1 MRIFEEHGERE
12 KADISEFYK
21 IYTTMDGSSAD
32 TFFVANLHFFSVLR
46 HSASVIIFTYF
57 PTKPYLH
64 INILHTGFIY
74 LQLKSIHIDTN

>member
-21 IYTTMDGSSAD
+21 IYTTMDGSLAD

-46 HSASVIIFTYF
+46 LFASVIIFTYF
-57 PTKPYLH
+57 PTKPY
-64 INILHTGFIY
+64 
-74 LQLKSIHIDTN
+74 